1 MSYWGKIIGGVAG
14 FAVGGPAGALF
25 GAALGHAADEGVV
38 SGIAAKALPF
48 EAMKMAALFG
58 RRDQIFAV
66 SVTVLAAKL
75 AKCDGPVT
83 RAEIDMFKRSFSI
96 PESSVAEIGR
106 LFDRARESA
115 TGYENY
121 ALQLGQAFA
130 DNRILLE
137 QVLAGLYQ
145 IARADGPVNA
155 DEEEFLNRV
164 ARRFRLD
171 DVASGRAEHGTAAPH
186 AQAADD
192 AYAVLGLDRK
202 AGDDA
207 VRARWKSL
215 MRENHPDS
223 LASRGVP
230 QAMIDAAS
238 DRVARINAAYDKVK
252 RERKL

>member
-1 MSYWGKIIGGVAG
+1 MTYWGKIIGGVAG
-14 FAVGGPAGALF
+14 FAMGGPAGALF

-38 SGIAAKALPF
+38 SSIAARALPF
-48 EAMKMAALFG
+48 EAVKMAALLG

-96 PESSVAEIGR
+96 PDSSVAEIAK

-115 TGYENY
+115 TGYEIY
-121 ALQLGQAFA
+121 ATQLGQAFA

-155 DEEEFLNRV
+155 DEAEFLERV

-171 DVASGRAEHGTAAPH
+171 ATSAGRAGRGGAAP
-186 AQAADD
+186 AQATDD
-192 AYAVLGLDRK
+192 VYAVLGHRPE
-202 AGDDA
+202 G
-207 VRARWKSL
+207 
-215 MRENHPDS
+215 
-223 LASRGVP
+223 
-230 QAMIDAAS
+230 Q
-238 DRVARINAAYDKVK
+238 
-252 RERKL
+252 